1 MKSGVRAIGI
11 AESYSTDTS
20 TISGVVVRADRV
32 VDGGFFRT
40 CTVGGMDATEQIID
54 GVVSLAREDTE
65 YIFIAGIAPAWFN
78 IIDMRLIHAEVGV
91 PIICVSFEESPGLR
105 PAIESA
111 FDGSDQTNRIDR
123 YTRQPGRESVEINDE
138 VVFYRAVG
146 MQDGSPEGVLRHF
159 TPVGGRPEPLRVARL
174 FARAAD
180 AWRTTSL
187 SVADS

>member
-1 MKSGVRAIGI
+1 MKSGVRAVGV
-11 AESYSTDTS
+11 AESYSTETS
-20 TISGVVVRADRV
+20 MIAGVVVRADRV

-54 GVVSLAREDTE
+54 GLVSLSREDTE

-78 IIDMRLIHAEVGV
+78 IIDLRLIHEEVGL
-91 PIICVSFEESPGLR
+91 PIICVSFEESPGLK

-111 FDGSDQTNRIDR
+111 FAGSDQTDRIDR
-123 YTRQPGRESVEINDE
+123 YAQQPGRESVEINGQ

-146 MQDGSPEGVLRHF
+146 IRDESPERILRHF

-174 FARAAD
+174 LARAAD
-180 AWRTTSL
+180 SWRTTSL
-187 SVADS
+187 TGAGS